1 MKYGVYILKGEKV
14 DARMIQETAKHDN
27 SSSDWEL
34 VATAR
39 TKAEAKEIFKNL
51 VGNFWN

>member
-14 DARMIQETAKHDN
+14 DTRMIQETTKHDN
-27 SSSDWEL
+27 SSNWEL